1 VSAEELVE
9 WVRLGAVL
17 REACGERYREI
28 VDTIRSVVDAEVVA
42 REEIDAAVSGAARA
56 EA

>member
-17 REACGERYREI
+17 REACGERYQEI
-28 VDTIRSVVDAEVVA
+28 VDTIRSVVDAEVIS
-42 REEIDAAVSGAARA
+42 REQSDAAMSGTARA